1 MAFVGIDLVHIP
13 AFAAQLEQPG
23 SRFIEVFHTSE
34 LRRSLVKA
42 NRAEHL
48 AGCWAAKEAFVKAWS
63 QSLYGRPPV
72 TEEMIWPSLV
82 VEQDP
87 WGRVRLR
94 QSLVDAQVEISIS
107 HDADYATAVCLFSPV
122 EPGV

>member
-13 AFAAQLEQPG
+13 SFAAQLEQPG
-23 SRFIEVFHTSE
+23 SRFIEVFHASE
-34 LRRSLVKA
+34 LRRSLAKT

-63 QSLYGRPPV
+63 QSLYGQPPV
-72 TEEMIWPSLV
+72 AEEMIWSSLV
-82 VEQDP
+82 VEQDQ

-94 QSLVDAQVEISIS
+94 QSFVAARVEISIS
-107 HDADYATAVCLFSPV
+107 HDRDYATAVCLFSPV
-122 EPGV
+122 DPVV